1 MKAKT
6 SLVGSSSV
14 SAQQLL
20 NIYHRRSMTQNVKLY
35 KVCTK
40 SGRRA
45 AMRLLT
51 KREVI
56 GTIDWQRSSEHHTDD
71 VQTFLGRL

>member
-6 SLVGSSSV
+6 SLVGSSNV
-14 SAQQLL
+14 SAEQLL

-40 SGRRA
+40 SEE
-45 AMRLLT
+45 
-51 KREVI
+51 KSSYEVVNKA
-56 GTIDWQRSSEHHTDD
+56 RSHWHY
-71 VQTFLGRL
+71 